1 MWCVQRAL
9 GVLYQLKS
17 RGHLSETEYE
27 VLEKA
32 IASAEKPVHVSKM
45 TLHTTLDPADLLDEV
60 CVRGVGACSLA
71 CGRWCVPTSHQ
82 AWARFILR
90 DLDADAQSRVKNA
103 AQARVFTRGDVIF
116 EQGSL
121 CDGLYVLV
129 KGKVSLYPAD
139 NVDRLT
145 PHRRSVSVSTPVE
158 PECKDLFG
166 RTKKVDLHPGDVI
179 GALSLL
185 SSRSNV
191 FRGGCRVL
199 VASWRIRAVNTV
211 PCLSQLHA
219 KPRRTP
225 CSSRKRLFSRTC
237 AATWT
242 QPQA

>member
-60 CVRGVGACSLA
+60 CARGVGVLP
-71 CGRWCVPTSHQ
+71 GVWPMVLPTSHQ

-139 NVDRLT
+139 NVDGLT
-145 PHRRSVSVSTPVE
+145 PHRRSVSVSSPVE

>member
-60 CVRGVGACSLA
+60 CARGVGVLP
-71 CGRWCVPTSHQ
+71 GVWPMVLPTSHQ

-139 NVDRLT
+139 NVDGLT
-145 PHRRSVSVSTPVE
+145 PHRRSVSVSSPVE

-199 VASWRIRAVNTV
+199 VASWRMRAVNTV